1 MAATGNKELIY
12 LPLEG
17 VDSEHCALIVEKGLA
32 GVKGVENHKVELNNR
47 RAALTVTGAEVVSDA
62 VKAVKDLGYGV
73 TTIKN
78 TFPVLG
84 MTCASCA
91 GSAESIVKHEPGV
104 VNASVNFATGNLTVE
119 YLPNM
124 TDASTLKK
132 AVQAIGYDLLVEAEI
147 TQQETLEAIN
157 TRNFQKLKN
166 KTIWAVALSIPVVV
180 IGMFFMDIPYG
191 NEIMWLFTTPV
202 VLWLGR
208 DFYIN
213 AWKQAKHRS
222 ANMDTLVAL
231 STGIAYIFSVFNM
244 LFADFWHQRGL
255 EAHVYFEAAAVII
268 AFILLGKLLEERA
281 KGNTSSA
288 IKKLMGL
295 QPKTVT
301 LILPDGE
308 EKQMAIEEV
317 NVGDTILV
325 KPGEQ
330 IAVDGMVISGSS
342 YVDESMLSGEPVPVL
357 KNEKEKV
364 FAGTINQKGSFRF
377 KAVKVGKETMLAQ
390 IIRMVQDA
398 QGSKAPVQKLVDK
411 IAGIF
416 VPVVIGIAILTFI
429 LWVILGGDHGVVH
442 GLLAAITVLVIACP
456 CALGLATPTAIMV
469 GVGKGAEHG
478 ILIKDAESLELAKK
492 VNAMVLDK
500 TGTITEGKPEVTG
513 IKWLDNDDTANQIL
527 FSLEKQSEHPL
538 AEAVTNH
545 LAGLQ
550 IIDLTAFESITGKG
564 AAGVHDGKTYFV
576 GNKRLLAENNVSIA
590 TELQQQADEWS
601 GQSKTVIWFANHTQ
615 ALAVLAISDK
625 IKDTSISAI
634 EQIQHMGIDL
644 YMLTGDNEATAK
656 AIAQQTGIAHYKAE
670 VLPQYKA
677 DFIKE
682 LQQQGKTVAMV
693 GDGINDSTALATAD
707 VSIAMGKGSDIAM
720 DVAKMTIISSDLTKI
735 PQAIRLSKQTVATI
749 KQNLFWA
756 FIYNL
761 IGIPIAAG
769 ILYPINGFLLNPMIA
784 GAAMALSSV
793 SVVSNSLR
801 LKWKKTANSLT
812 INSNKMEHNHSNFQF
827 KTNINCGG
835 CVAAVKHHLDKVDGI
850 THWEVDT
857 DNKDKILTVA
867 SNGAS
872 EQQIMET
879 VQRAGFSIEVVN
891 E

>member
-1 MAATGNKELIY
+1 MATNKNKEIIY
-12 LPLEG
+12 LPLED
-17 VDSEHCALIVEKGLA
+17 VESEHCALIVEKGLA
-32 GVKGVENHKVELNNR
+32 QVKGIETHKVELNNR
-47 RAALTVTGAEVVSDA
+47 RAAITVNNTEVVGEA
-62 VKAVKDLGYGV
+62 VKAIKELGYGV
-73 TTIKN
+73 STVKN
-78 TFPVLG
+78 SFPVLG

-91 GSAESIVKHEPGV
+91 GSAESIVKYQEGV

-124 TDASTLKK
+124 TDATKLQK
-132 AVQAIGYDLLVEAEI
+132 AVQSIGYDLLIEDE
-147 TQQETLEAIN
+147 TKQQETLEAIHEKK
-157 TRNFQKLKN
+157 FKQLKT
-166 KTIWAVALSIPVVV
+166 KTIWAVVLSLPVVV
-180 IGMFFMDIPYG
+180 IGMFFMDMPYG
-191 NEIMWLFTTPV
+191 NEIMWAFSTPV

-208 DFYIN
+208 DFFTN

-255 EAHVYFEAAAVII
+255 HAHVYFEAAAVII
-268 AFILLGKLLEERA
+268 AFILLGKLLEEKA

-295 QPKTVT
+295 QPKTV
-301 LILPDGE
+301 IVIQADGP
-308 EKQMAIEEV
+308 EKQTAIEDV
-317 NVGDTILV
+317 NTGDIILV
-325 KPGEQ
+325 KPGEK
-330 IAVDGMVISGSS
+330 IAVDGMVTSGNS

-357 KNEKEKV
+357 KKENEKV
-364 FAGTINQKGSFRF
+364 FAGTINQKGSFQF
-377 KAVKVGKETMLAQ
+377 EAVKVGKETMLAQ
-390 IIRMVQDA
+390 IIKMVQDA

-429 LWVILGGDHGVVH
+429 LWFFLGGDNGVVQ
-442 GLLAAITVLVIACP
+442 GLLAAVTVLVIACP

-469 GVGKGAEHG
+469 GVGKGAEKG

-492 VNAMVLDK
+492 VDAIILDK
-500 TGTITEGKPEVTG
+500 TGTITEGRPQVTG
-513 IKWLDNDDTANQIL
+513 IQWLNNDDTAKDIL
-527 FSLEKQSEHPL
+527 LSIEKQSEHPL
-538 AEAVTNH
+538 AEAVVKH
-545 LAGLQ
+545 LDGV
-550 IIDLTAFESITGKG
+550 TATPLSDFDSITGKG
-564 AAGVHDGKTYFV
+564 AKANHNNETYLV
-576 GNKRLLAENNVSIA
+576 GNKKLLAENNINIPNQ
-590 TELQQQADEWS
+590 LQQQADEW
-601 GQSKTVIWFANHTQ
+601 GKQSKTVIWFSDSKQ
-615 ALAVLAISDK
+615 ALSVIAISDK
-625 IKDTSISAI
+625 IKETSVAAI
-634 EQIQHMGIDL
+634 KEMQEMGIDL

-656 AIAQQTGIAHYKAE
+656 AIAEQTGIRHYKAE
-670 VLPQYKA
+670 VLPQHKA
-677 DFIKE
+677 DFVKE

-801 LKWKKTANSLT
+801 LKWKK
-812 INSNKMEHNHSNFQF
+812 
-827 KTNINCGG
+827 
-835 CVAAVKHHLDKVDGI
+835 
-850 THWEVDT
+850 
-857 DNKDKILTVA
+857 
-867 SNGAS
+867 
-872 EQQIMET
+872 
-879 VQRAGFSIEVVN
+879 
-891 E
+891 